1 MSHLTEEYH
10 ATPRTIIG
18 H

>member
-1 MSHLTEEYH
+1 MPHLTEEYH
-10 ATPRTIIG
+10 AVPRTIMW

>member
-1 MSHLTEEYH
+1 MPHLTEEYH
-10 ATPRTIIG
+10 TASRTIMW